1 MKKKFDGQIVGLALA
16 MTVASAALVAQA
28 PVAVDPTLALGSEGG
43 DSEERRASGRL
54 VSASAAETAK
64 ILKLIR
70 DEHHFCDEVPL
81 QYRLSCLQ
89 TSLRDVARKLPQAGD
104 YADAGYS

>member
-43 DSEERRASGRL
+43 DSEERRASGRWQQSSFL
-54 VSASAAETAK
+54 C
-64 ILKLIR
+64 LI
-70 DEHHFCDEVPL
+70 
-81 QYRLSCLQ
+81 SCSFARG
-89 TSLRDVARKLPQAGD
+89 TSTFKHEGNPSNHRNHSQW
-104 YADAGYS
+104 